1 MRFLLT
7 LLLLTSCQKEKIH
20 PVRGE
25 IVEAVY
31 GLGTVKSEQ
40 EFHAKSAI
48 ITAVEEFYVSEGQDV
63 LKGQKLF
70 RTDQGSITTA
80 PFDGRVS
87 DIPVSIRENL
97 FPQSVVLSVINLK
110 RLFLSVSLEQQG
122 AMRIKPGLSAEI
134 SFEFFR
140 NKKIKGQ
147 IATIYPSGDQ
157 FIAKV
162 TLEEWPEGV
171 LPGMTADVA
180 FEIDRK
186 KEATLVPVRAI
197 VNGHLHLNREGK
209 KMKLPV
215 QLGLVDQERA
225 EVLSP
230 DLKLT
235 DEITIP

>member
-1 MRFLLT
+1 MRFYIALILLT
-7 LLLLTSCQKEKIH
+7 ACTGEKLH
-20 PVRGE
+20 PIRGE

-40 EFHAKSAI
+40 EFHAKAAI
-48 ITAVEEFYVSEGQDV
+48 ISAVKEFYVTEGQDV
-63 LKGQKLF
+63 LRGQPLF
-70 RTDQGSITTA
+70 KTDQGAVTTA

-97 FPQSVVLSVINLK
+97 FPQSIVLSVINLK
-110 RLFLSVSLEQQG
+110 RLYLSVSLEQQG
-122 AMRIKPGLSAEI
+122 AMRIKPGLAAEI

-140 NKKIKGQ
+140 NKKIKGK
-147 IATIYPSGDQ
+147 ISTIYPSGDQ

-162 TLEEWPEGV
+162 TLEDWPNGV

-186 KEATLVPVRAI
+186 KTATLVPVRAI
-197 VNGHLHLNREGK
+197 VNNHLHLKRDGK
-209 KMKLPV
+209 RMKFPV

-230 DLKLT
+230 ELLLT
-235 DEITIP
+235 DEIIIP